1 MNIRL
6 RLLGILLLVFM
17 AVFFDFKNGGLR
29 FEMLSGTCEN
39 YDLSSEKCFP
49 KELLNTVSMIP
60 MYFDPPS
67 IKLILVIL
75 LLLLNPLYSYYK
87 VIIN

>member
-39 YDLSSEKCFP
+39 YDFSSEKCFSG
-49 KELLNTVSMIP
+49 EQLNTVSMIP

-67 IKLILVIL
+67 CSSNNFSVTYSTLFFIVI
-75 LLLLNPLYSYYK
+75 YF
-87 VIIN
+87 

>member
-39 YDLSSEKCFP
+39 YDFSSE
-49 KELLNTVSMIP
+49 
-60 MYFDPPS
+60 
-67 IKLILVIL
+67 
-75 LLLLNPLYSYYK
+75 
-87 VIIN
+87 

>member
-29 FEMLSGTCEN
+29 FEMLSGTCES
-39 YDLSSEKCFP
+39 YDFSSEKCFSGE
-49 KELLNTVSMIP
+49 KLNTVST
-60 MYFDPPS
+60 
-67 IKLILVIL
+67 V
-75 LLLLNPLYSYYK
+75 SYTHLTLPTK
-87 VIIN
+87 RIV

>member
-39 YDLSSEKCFP
+39 YNFLQKNVFWR
-49 KELLNTVSMIP
+49 TVK
-60 MYFDPPS
+60 YC
-67 IKLILVIL
+67 
-75 LLLLNPLYSYYK
+75 
-87 VIIN
+87 

>member
-29 FEMLSGTCEN
+29 FEILSGTCES
-39 YDLSSEKCFP
+39 YDFSSEKCFSG
-49 KELLNTVSMIP
+49 EQLNTVK
-60 MYFDPPS
+60 
-67 IKLILVIL
+67 KLLTFF
-75 LLLLNPLYSYYK
+75 
-87 VIIN
+87 

>member
-39 YDLSSEKCFP
+39 YDFSSEKCFL
-49 KELLNTVSMIP
+49 ENS
-60 MYFDPPS
+60 
-67 IKLILVIL
+67 
-75 LLLLNPLYSYYK
+75 
-87 VIIN
+87 